1 MAEMSPP
8 SWLQILLA
16 RLSATSFVAGGLLFV
31 CCGLAG
37 LYYHEYGYVAFAL
50 IGAAIW
56 LALGW
61 LYLVRAQK
69 R

>member
-1 MAEMSPP
+1 MNAP
-8 SWLQILLA
+8 SRFQVLLA
-16 RLSATSFVAGGLLFV
+16 RLSATSFLAGGLLFV

-37 LYYHEYGYVAFAL
+37 LYYREYGYVAFAL

-56 LALGW
+56 LAVGW